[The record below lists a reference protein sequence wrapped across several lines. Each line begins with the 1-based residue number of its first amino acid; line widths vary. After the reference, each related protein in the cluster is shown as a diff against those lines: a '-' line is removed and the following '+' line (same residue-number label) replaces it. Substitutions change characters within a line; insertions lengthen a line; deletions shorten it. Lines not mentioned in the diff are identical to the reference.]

1 MAIVQICHIKKSA
14 LFHRD
19 PNMSGILFVISAPSG
34 AGKTSLVQALL
45 NINPQID
52 MSVSYTTREP
62 RAGERDGKDYHF
74 VSRETFLSMAERG
87 EFLESAEVYGNLYGT
102 SQTWISHEN
111 TRGRDILLEIDW
123 QGAAQIRRIFP
134 ESVSVF
140 ILPPS
145 KQALEERLR
154 KRGKDNESVI
164 AKRMAAVR
172 EDVSHISEFDY
183 VIINDNLDDAL
194 RELEA
199 VVLSA
204 RLRCAKQL
212 SRHQDLINQLQK
224 PE

>member
-1 MAIVQICHIKKSA
+1 
-14 LFHRD
+14 
-19 PNMSGILFVISAPSG
+19 MSGNLFIISAPSG

-52 MSVSYTTREP
+52 MSVSYTTRDP
-62 RAGERDGKDYHF
+62 RPGEHDGKDYHF
-74 VSRETFLSMAERG
+74 VSRETFLAMAKRG

-123 QGAAQIRRIFP
+123 QGAAEIRRMFP
-134 ESVSVF
+134 ECVSVF

-145 KQALEERLR
+145 KQALEDRLK
-154 KRGKDNESVI
+154 KRGKDNDAVI
-164 AKRMAAVR
+164 AKRMATVR
-172 EDVSHISEFDY
+172 EEVAQIAEFDY
-183 VIINDNLDDAL
+183 VIINDNLNEAL
-194 RELEA
+194 RELNA

-204 RLRCAKQL
+204 KLRRERQL
-212 SRHQDLINQLQK
+212 ARHQDLINQLQN

>member
-1 MAIVQICHIKKSA
+1 MPGN
-14 LFHRD
+14 LF
-19 PNMSGILFVISAPSG
+19 IISAPSG
-34 AGKTSLVQALL
+34 AGKTSLVHALL
-45 NINPQID
+45 NINPQLD

-62 RAGERDGKDYHF
+62 RPGEHDGKDYHF
-74 VSRETFLSMAERG
+74 VSREVFLAMAMRG

-123 QGAAQIRRIFP
+123 QGAAQIRSLYP
-134 ESVSVF
+134 ECISVF

-145 KQALEERLR
+145 MKALEERLK
-154 KRGKDNESVI
+154 KRGKDNDAVI

-172 EDVSHISEFDY
+172 VDVAHVAEFDY
-183 VIINDNLDDAL
+183 VIINDNLNEAL
-194 RELEA
+194 RELNA

-204 RLRCAKQL
+204 KLRSARQL
-212 SRHQDLINQLQK
+212 VRHQELINQLQN